1 MFTKSYQQVINFLAE
16 QAPDADLYP
25 GKVIQWAEPF
35 CELLFFMF
43 DKDYDDVTE
52 DLYEAI
58 REAQGIEDEEEE
70 EDF

>member
-16 QAPDADLYP
+16 QAPDADFYP
-25 GKVIQWAEPF
+25 GKVIQWAEPLS
-35 CELLFFMF
+35 ELLVFMF

-52 DLYEAI
+52 DLYEAV

-70 EDF
+70 DF